1 MIRIESLYDEDWG
14 RSELNVYD
22 GDKVIY
28 SVFIDPMCPEDHTMS
43 RLGLVHKMIDLLD
56 HFNIDHED
64 VAYGEL
70 D

>member
-28 SVFIDPMCPEDHTMS
+28 SVFIDPMCPEDNTMS
-43 RLGLVHKMIDLLD
+43 RLGLVHKIIDLLD
-56 HFNIDHED
+56 HFEIDRGD
-64 VAYGEL
+64 VEYGEL